1 MLHDI
6 TMPHSP
12 LIKNERSV
20 YMTELT
26 TIDPNNYAAMAKA
39 MGIAHE
45 GTGKAKS
52 SSLARLRIN
61 HSPVM
66 GTAEGN
72 GKNVNVEVV
81 SGGTYKLEIP
91 DGPTYYA
98 SSIKMRPFMQRFM
111 YKRFIMGNANSPN
124 RYVKTIMHD
133 DLNVDLK
140 DNDGGFNCGKPAG
153 YIQDFKALPEK
164 TQELIKQI
172 KRVRV
177 VLGTVELV
185 SATDEKGNSVD
196 VDATPFIWE
205 IDNRDAFKFVGDAFT
220 KLAKMQRL
228 PVQHMITANTDER
241 KLPNGN
247 SFFVPVVS
255 LNVTDTISL
264 TEKDQTMFADFMTW
278 IDNYNNYIVNAWAE
292 KANSSME
299 DGDSEVIDDLVD
311 IEIEEEVA

>member
-1 MLHDI
+1 
-6 TMPHSP
+6 
-12 LIKNERSV
+12 
-20 YMTELT
+20 
-26 TIDPNNYAAMAKA
+26 
-39 MGIAHE
+39 
-45 GTGKAKS
+45 
-52 SSLARLRIN
+52 
-61 HSPVM
+61 
-66 GTAEGN
+66 
-72 GKNVNVEVV
+72 
-81 SGGTYKLEIP
+81 
-91 DGPTYYA
+91 
-98 SSIKMRPFMQRFM
+98 
-111 YKRFIMGNANSPN
+111 MGNANSPN

-185 SATDEKGNSVD
+185 SATDEKGNSVE
-196 VDATPFIWE
+196 VDTTPFIWE